1 MRATFSFLALLALAL
16 PGRTL
21 ADDSERPGGSRTM
34 LAQEWRQHPGRPTA
48 PAPTPPAAQAP
59 VRAAPQP
66 APQVAPAPP
75 RSGAPWTRHPT
86 APAPPP
92 TRPPGYYYGPGYY
105 PYYPYYVSPWAYS
118 VYLGAPWWWG
128 WGWGYGWYPVYPAP
142 PAPAPGEAPPP
153 NRISTEIAIAG
164 GPTQQQIS
172 SNPALSLGSGSSVGL
187 SLRVEGRDLGV
198 HASYDGFFTNGYS
211 SFGSSSALDYYTAHL
226 TWSFISGRSGRLRL
240 EGGLAVLNWASL
252 PTYGSASVASPDFG
266 LSGEVAL
273 LGPLGVVGY
282 ARVAPWAHSTADFQL
297 AAALRL
303 GPVALTGGW
312 RDLRAYGGSSAPDL
326 RFAGPQFG
334 LALLF

>member
-1 MRATFSFLALLALAL
+1 MRLTSWYLALLALAL
-16 PGRTL
+16 PAHAP
-21 ADDSERPGGSRTM
+21 ADDSGAPAGSRM
-34 LAQEWRQHPGRPTA
+34 LLAQERRPQPARPSA
-48 PAPTPPAAQAP
+48 PAP

-66 APQVAPAPP
+66 GTQVAPRATT
-75 RSGAPWTRHPT
+75 PWVHPT
-86 APAPPP
+86 APAPPR
-92 TRPPGYYYGPGYY
+92 TPGYYYGPGYY
-105 PYYPYYVSPWAYS
+105 PYYSYYVSPWAYS

-142 PAPAPGEAPPP
+142 PTPAPGEGPPP

-187 SLRVEGRDLGV
+187 TVRVEGRDLGI
-198 HASYDGFFTNGYS
+198 HASYDGFFTNGYSSGYS
-211 SFGSSSALDYYTAHL
+211 SFGSSSALDYYTAHV

-252 PTYGSASVASPDFG
+252 PPYGSASVASPDFG
-266 LSGEVAL
+266 LSGQVAL

-303 GPVALTGGW
+303 GPVALSGGW
-312 RDLRAYGGSSAPDL
+312 RDLRAYGGSTAPDL